1 MLRESFCV
9 ELLEWSFHQMF
20 LSHGIESRRFDA
32 YLLMV
37 FKRISAFAVRCKLI
51 AKTNA
56 LPAARSRTFAGLTQ
70 NAKWWL
76 LCISA
81 TSCKQLR
88 FTTFDAMRRLGPTD
102 CCICAVLL
110 FCHGAARSKR
120 GAIASIK

>member
-32 YLLMV
+32 HLLMV
-37 FKRISAFAVRCKLI
+37 FKRISAFVVRRKLI

-56 LPAARSRTFAGLTQ
+56 LPAARSRIFAGLTQ
-70 NAKWWL
+70 NAKCWL

-81 TSCKQLR
+81 TSYRQSR
-88 FTTFDAMRRLGPTD
+88 FTLLSAIERTRKEIPECSKDFQLSH
-102 CCICAVLL
+102 CCWV
-110 FCHGAARSKR
+110 
-120 GAIASIK
+120 